1 MFTNALFKWA
11 AIGLLVVCIGLGIT
25 VWIQKG
31 IIKEQGETIGI
42 QKTEI
47 ARLNGELEKKE
58 KDIERL
64 NSLADK
70 NAQNL
75 KEAQIRMG
83 QILAMSSQ
91 FKTVPLT
98 PQTQTQLGVISKKDS
113 DKVIDWINKE
123 ILK

>member
-11 AIGLLVVCIGLGIT
+11 AIILLVACIGLSIT
-25 VWIQKG
+25 VWIQTG

>member
-47 ARLNGELEKKE
+47 ARLKGELEKKE

-83 QILAMSSQ
+83 QILTMSSQ
-91 FKTVPLT
+91 FKTVQLT

>member
-83 QILAMSSQ
+83 QILAMSIGTFTFSMLSI
-91 FKTVPLT
+91 FFIIKNSVFLF
-98 PQTQTQLGVISKKDS
+98 LYEYISYMA
-113 DKVIDWINKE
+113 V
-123 ILK
+123 L